1 MTWDVLDLGPE
12 PESGLE
18 RWADDRRV
26 RRVVRLPDPAP
37 SGRRFG
43 SRALGLGLD
52 ALRVAIR
59 ARLSGSKGAV
69 IAMNPWTTVA
79 ARLIGLRSV
88 ATVGLYAVEGGRSW
102 RLLRR
107 VIGTRP
113 VVTLSAHEA
122 SRWRAAGGRAQ
133 SVKYGA
139 TFPNIDDDG
148 AVLIRSGPLQIF
160 IGGSSDRDQTA
171 ISRLIEAIKHLP
183 DADVRLVVA
192 VGDSEPSDDGT
203 VQRHGAVTPAMFGR
217 LVRDSD
223 VVFLPLADNGRAVGH
238 MVMVEA
244 LQRGKPVVANWV
256 TGMAEYFDDTYVIRA
271 EGDLLAQLDRVA
283 RSFRGR
289 ETEINAFWQQHFAM
303 EIFGQR
309 ILDTLDSLGEARA

>member
-18 RWADDRRV
+18 RWAGDRRV
-26 RRVVRLPDPAP
+26 QRVVRLPNPAP
-37 SGRRFG
+37 SGRRLG

-59 ARLSGSKGAV
+59 ARLSGSKGGV

-79 ARLIGLRSV
+79 ARLVGLRAV

-122 SRWRAAGGRAQ
+122 SRWRAGGGLAA

-139 TFPNIDDDG
+139 TFPTLEDKG
-148 AVLIRSGPLQIF
+148 EPVPSGQLRIF
-160 IGGSSDRDQTA
+160 IGGSSDRDQAA
-171 ISRLIEAIKHLP
+171 ISRLIEAIEHLP
-183 DADVRLVVA
+183 DQDVRLVVA
-192 VGDSEPSDDGT
+192 VGDSEPSDDGR
-203 VQRHGAVTPAMFGR
+203 VQRHGAVTPSRFGE
-217 LVRDSD
+217 LIRDSD

-256 TGMAEYFDDTYVIRA
+256 TGMAEYFDDTYVLRA
-271 EGDLLAQLDRVA
+271 EEDLLAQLKRVA
-283 RSFRGR
+283 RSFHGR
-289 ETEINAFWQQHFAM
+289 EAEINAFWRQQFAM
-303 EIFGQR
+303 EMFGQR
-309 ILDTLDSLGEARA
+309 ILDTLDALRGTRA